1 MKNTKTFKKLL
12 GSSVA
17 AAALAGGAVV
27 AQAPMANASSD
38 WDRLAQCESGGNW
51 SINTGNGFYGG
62 LQFMKATWD
71 SMGGQQYAEY
81 PHQATRDQ
89 QIAVATEL
97 QARYGWGQ
105 WPACSASLGLSGSPN
120 SGGSS
125 TPAPQPQ
132 QQETQQSQPQ
142 QQETQQSQPQQQ
154 QSQPAP
160 QSAPEPEPEPET
172 PSWQWA
178 GAYSAEPNTDV
189 EVSEETYEVE
199 SGDSLA
205 SIAEELEIDWE
216 DLWGANYDEI
226 EDPNLIYVGDEL
238 KLPVLD
244 DEDDEDDESEEG

>member
-1 MKNTKTFKKLL
+1 MKTTKTFKKLL
-12 GSSVA
+12 GGSVA

-27 AQAPMANASSD
+27 AQAPMANATSD

-62 LQFMKATWD
+62 LQFMKSTWD
-71 SMGGQQYAEY
+71 AMGGQQYAEY
-81 PHQATRDQ
+81 PHQATREQ

-105 WPACSASLGLSGSPN
+105 WPSCSAQLGLSGSP

-132 QQETQQSQPQ
+132 QQQSQPQ
-142 QQETQQSQPQQQ
+142 QQQ

-160 QSAPEPEPEPET
+160 QPQQQQSQPEQQSQPAPQPEAEPET

-189 EVSEETYEVE
+189 ETSEETYEVQP
-199 SGDSLA
+199 GDSLA
-205 SIAEELEIDWE
+205 SIAEELGIEWQ
-216 DLWGANYDEI
+216 DLWGANYEEI

-238 KLPVLD
+238 KLPVLET
-244 DEDDEDDESEEG
+244 EDDEDEDESGN